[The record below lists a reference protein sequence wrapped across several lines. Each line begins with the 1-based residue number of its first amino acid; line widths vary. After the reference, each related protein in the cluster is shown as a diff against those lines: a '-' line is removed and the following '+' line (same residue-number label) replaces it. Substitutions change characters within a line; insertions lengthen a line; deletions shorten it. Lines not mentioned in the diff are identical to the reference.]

1 MQCTVEEKIM
11 VQNKV
16 IMITGA
22 AGRIGSAF
30 AEGILKNGGKVI
42 IADIFDEG
50 SQRLLDKLNTNDA
63 ISVHIDT
70 TNKESISK
78 AIELGIDHFGR
89 IDAAV
94 HSAYPTSVSF
104 GTRFESLEEEG
115 LRQDLFSQLGGA
127 ILFSQQI
134 IKYFLEQHCGHLVHI
149 SSIQGLGAPKFHH
162 YHGTEIS
169 SPIEYSAIKA
179 GVISLTKYLSK
190 YYRKQNI
197 RVNVISP
204 GGILDN
210 QPDTFLKKYS
220 ESCNSK
226 GMLDPDDIVG
236 ALLFLLS
243 DQSSYI
249 NGQNIIIDDGWSL

>member
-1 MQCTVEEKIM
+1 MQSTIEEKIM

-115 LRQDLFSQLGGA
+115 LRQDLFSQLGG
-127 ILFSQQI
+127 SNS
-134 IKYFLEQHCGHLVHI
+134 FL
-149 SSIQGLGAPKFHH
+149 
-162 YHGTEIS
+162 
-169 SPIEYSAIKA
+169 SANYKIFFRA
-179 GVISLTKYLSK
+179 ALSA
-190 YYRKQNI
+190 
-197 RVNVISP
+197 
-204 GGILDN
+204 
-210 QPDTFLKKYS
+210 T
-220 ESCNSK
+220 
-226 GMLDPDDIVG
+226 
-236 ALLFLLS
+236 
-243 DQSSYI
+243 
-249 NGQNIIIDDGWSL
+249 